1 MKYCPYCGAAL
12 MRGAISFCTEC
23 GRSIEETSDG
33 TPEPFRIPDPHEET
47 EERQEV
53 IWNLPE
59 TKHAP
64 GGKPYDGYYDDIVP
78 EDGMVHEQPK
88 LDKSLALKIGL
99 IVVGVLVVAAICVAV
114 LVLL

>member
-12 MRGAISFCTEC
+12 MRSAISFCTEC

-47 EERQEV
+47 EERREV

-59 TKHAP
+59 TKNAP
-64 GGKPYDGYYDDIVP
+64 GEKPYDGYYRTVSLQITDIP
-78 EDGMVHEQPK
+78 
-88 LDKSLALKIGL
+88 
-99 IVVGVLVVAAICVAV
+99 AV
-114 LVLL
+114 LRRRT

>member
-47 EERQEV
+47 EERREV

-59 TKHAP
+59 TKNAP
-64 GGKPYDGYYDDIVP
+64 GESRMTAITMTLY
-78 EDGMVHEQPK
+78 PK
-88 LDKSLALKIGL
+88 TVWCISSRNWISLLHLKSG
-99 IVVGVLVVAAICVAV
+99 
-114 LVLL
+114 

>member
-12 MRGAISFCTEC
+12 MRSAISFCTEC

-47 EERQEV
+47 EERREV

-59 TKHAP
+59 TKNAP

-78 EDGMVHEQPK
+78 EDGTVDFGNIVYLNIHEK
-88 LDKSLALKIGL
+88 TLLIGL
-99 IVVGVLVVAAICVAV
+99 IRRV
-114 LVLL
+114 

>member
-47 EERQEV
+47 EERREV

-59 TKHAP
+59 TKNAP
-64 GGKPYDGYYDDIVP
+64 GGKPYDGYYDVSVTNERLARRGYYDIS
-78 EDGMVHEQPK
+78 EAY
-88 LDKSLALKIGL
+88 KSRHYRIIRG
-99 IVVGVLVVAAICVAV
+99 
-114 LVLL
+114 